1 MNLTTNELIN
11 LKYMM
16 KVLSITTWLILFIL
30 AGCSDAS
37 PSAEEPSA
45 QERTITL
52 NLDITT
58 RADELPPDG
67 SVPGIIRLW
76 IFDNNNEKLITYVVS
91 SQNVW
96 TPVGTDGID
105 IKTTL
110 QTEIEAENIDVK
122 QSFKIY
128 LLLNQPYTDDGKG
141 STVPVDFSDIKTL
154 DELKGKMF
162 VLTEYKGDNKVPMT
176 GGGTAKFSSVEG
188 NKIIFDASINA
199 TRCVAKLGI
208 YCTKSSKTARL
219 ILHKVTLNSIPDKGS
234 LFKTETLTGLEY
246 SDGKDL
252 LSPSDETIE
261 TAYTEISL
269 PDDTDDFWDESIEEQ
284 FTKIPTSDDENL
296 YVLENLDGGDKLQ
309 INGSVDEDNHR
320 YRLILEYTLN
330 DVEYVQTIYLS
341 KICRNQ
347 FSKIYIRIKSPI
359 ETDISYV
366 VQPWDKHTI
375 EVPTFD

>member
-16 KVLSITTWLILFIL
+16 KVISITTWLMLLIL

-37 PSAEEPSA
+37 PYAEEPSA

-58 RADELPPDG
+58 RADELLPDN
-67 SVPGIIRLW
+67 SEPDIIQLW
-76 IFDNNNEKLITYVVS
+76 IFDNNENLITYVVS

-110 QTEIEAENIDVK
+110 QTEIEAENIDVN

-141 STVPVDFSDIKTL
+141 STTPVDFSDVKTL

-176 GGGTAKFSSVEG
+176 GEGTTTFPSVEG

-208 YCTKSSKTARL
+208 YCTKGNLSSTL
-219 ILHKVTLNSIPDKGS
+219 TINQVTLSKVPDKGY
-234 LFKTETLTGLEY
+234 LFKPDDY
-246 SDGKDL
+246 SLISYSESGKNL
-252 LSPSDETIE
+252 LSESKQISSY
-261 TAYTEISL
+261 YTEDMPPYSNNSWDEEAEGSFEEISSPYL
-269 PDDTDDFWDESIEEQ
+269 LENPNGEVTDDGF
-284 FTKIPTSDDENL
+284 
-296 YVLENLDGGDKLQ
+296 LQ
-309 INGSVDEDNHR
+309 VNGSITDDDKR
-320 YRLILEYTLN
+320 YCITLSYTLN
-330 DVEYVQTIYLS
+330 GVGYTQNIYVSQI
-341 KICRNQ
+341 KRNQ
-347 FSKIYIRIKSPI
+347 YSKIYIRINDAI
-359 ETDISYV
+359 TVDDICCQVNS
-366 VQPWDKHTI
+366 WTKHEMT
-375 EVPTFD
+375 VPPFQ

>member
-1 MNLTTNELIN
+1 MLNKII
-11 LKYMM
+11 
-16 KVLSITTWLILFIL
+16 SITTWLILFIL

-37 PSAEEPSA
+37 PYAEEPSA

-141 STVPVDFSDIKTL
+141 STVPVDFSDVKTL

-176 GGGTAKFSSVEG
+176 GEGTTSSSVEG
-188 NKIIFDASINA
+188 NKIIFKAFINA

-208 YCTKSSKTARL
+208 YCTKSSEESFLAIKKIALDQEPNKGYLLNTGANDISYNKSR
-219 ILHKVTLNSIPDKGS
+219 ILWEGFTFVDTYL
-234 LFKTETLTGLEY
+234 L
-246 SDGKDL
+246 GKDL
-252 LSPSDETIE
+252 PSDNELENINNQFTSFSDKLEQPYLLENVYGGENLQVDNMNFPIE
-261 TAYTEISL
+261 DSELRYYISL
-269 PDDTDDFWDESIEEQ
+269 TYTIDGNSYIE
-284 FTKIPTSDDENL
+284 K
-296 YVLENLDGGDKLQ
+296 K
-309 INGSVDEDNHR
+309 
-320 YRLILEYTLN
+320 
-330 DVEYVQTIYLS
+330 IYLS
-341 KICRNQ
+341 QIKRNTLYKI
-347 FSKIYIRIKSPI
+347 FIRIKSPI

-366 VQPWDKHTI
+366 VQPWSKFTI

>member
-1 MNLTTNELIN
+1 MNLKTNELIN

-16 KVLSITTWLILFIL
+16 KVISIATWLMLFIL
-30 AGCSDAS
+30 TGCSDAS
-37 PSAEEPSA
+37 PYAEEPSA

-58 RADELPPDG
+58 RADELLPDN
-67 SVPGIIRLW
+67 SEPDIIRLW
-76 IFDNNNEKLITYVVS
+76 IFDENDKFITYVVS

-96 TPVGTDGID
+96 TPVGTDGIE
-105 IKTTL
+105 TTL
-110 QTEIEAENIDVK
+110 QTEIEAENIDVN

-141 STVPVDFSDIKTL
+141 STTPVDFSDVKTL

-176 GGGTAKFSSVEG
+176 GEGTAEFPSVEG
-188 NKIIFDASINA
+188 NKIIFDTSINA

-208 YCTKSSKTARL
+208 YCTKSSETARL

-252 LSPSDETIE
+252 LSSSDETIE

-366 VQPWDKHTI
+366 VQPWDNHTI